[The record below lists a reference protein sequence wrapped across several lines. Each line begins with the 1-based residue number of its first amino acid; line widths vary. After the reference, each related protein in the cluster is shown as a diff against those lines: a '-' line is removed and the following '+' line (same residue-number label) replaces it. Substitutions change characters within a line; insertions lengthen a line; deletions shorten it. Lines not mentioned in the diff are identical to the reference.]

1 MNTKASYFHQTH
13 TPLYSFVLTLPLFI
27 LYEIGILTIS
37 RHELYTLRN
46 GADVLMRHIMNV
58 FGLYG
63 FYGFSVVISLGFI
76 LTYIYQRR
84 RFQKM
89 AIRGDFL
96 IYMLLESIVLGF
108 GLYLFIGY
116 LQSFLMS
123 PVPKNLI
130 QQVILSIG
138 AGLYEEFVFRVVLI
152 SLLVWVLQLLL
163 KWKKIARKVGAL
175 VGAAILFSLFHFVGN
190 YGDLPAWDLFFLR
203 LAAGILLGL
212 IYIWR
217 GFGVTAYS
225 HTVYNLIVVVTLT
238 TQSVKLS

>member
-1 MNTKASYFHQTH
+1 MSAKFAYYRQTH

-37 RHELYTLRN
+37 RHELFTLRN

-76 LTYIYQRR
+76 FTYIHQRR
-84 RFQKM
+84 RFQEM
-89 AIRGDFL
+89 TIRGDFL
-96 IYMLLESIVLGF
+96 VYMLLESIILGLA
-108 GLYLFIGY
+108 LYLFIGY
-116 LQSFLMS
+116 LQSFLMA
-123 PVPKNLI
+123 PIPRGLV

-138 AGLYEEFVFRVVLI
+138 AGLYEEFVFRVLLI
-152 SLLVWVLQLLL
+152 SLLVWVLQLLF
-163 KWKKIARKVGAL
+163 KWKKISRQMGAII
-175 VGAAILFSLFHFVGN
+175 GAAVLFSLFHFVGN